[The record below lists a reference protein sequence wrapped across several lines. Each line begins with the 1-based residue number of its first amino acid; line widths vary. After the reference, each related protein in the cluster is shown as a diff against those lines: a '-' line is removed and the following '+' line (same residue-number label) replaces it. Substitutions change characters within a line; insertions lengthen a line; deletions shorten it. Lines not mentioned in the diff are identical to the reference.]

1 MAIFSDEA
9 TPASDSRNQPKSDGG
24 DVSSRRLFGARRVA
38 DSIGAA
44 FQRAPQTLR
53 ALVRADELWLVALA
67 ALVGVVAGFSVVVM
81 DIIAQFMHHHLFDL
95 PRGVRLSGASSIAP
109 LRALLVPTLGG
120 LGFGLIGLVITRYR
134 PSRVVDPIEANAL
147 HGGRMSLIDSLIMTG
162 QTILSNGVGASV
174 GMESGYAQI
183 GGAIGSRL
191 GRMFR
196 LRRSDL
202 RVLVGC
208 GAGAAIGGAFNA
220 PLTGAFYG
228 FELIIGTYSIATLA
242 PVMAASVVAVLI
254 ERGLGEA
261 RPPLNVI
268 APPSI
273 PALDY
278 VPILGLGMLCALI
291 GILVMR
297 GATLIQS
304 VFRRSGVPA
313 WLRPTIGGLF
323 VGSCGI
329 VTPHVM
335 SSGHAALPVVFS
347 VPFALPFLGLM
358 LVLKAMANAA
368 SIGSGFRGG
377 LFFASLFLGAMV
389 GKFFADVLAL
399 LTPTIVMSPTIGLV
413 VGMSALAATIVGGP
427 LTMAFLA
434 LETTGSFPL
443 TAAVL
448 AASVIA
454 SLTTRRT
461 FGYNFATWRF
471 HLRGEVI
478 RSAVD
483 IGWMR
488 NLTVGRM
495 MRREVRT
502 VRADMSLAAFR
513 RDFPLGTAPRVIA
526 VDQGDA
532 YAGVILLAEA
542 HAAPENVRHL
552 SEILRLADTV
562 LLPQMTVKEAV
573 TSFEQSE
580 SDALAV
586 VQDKESKRVIGLLTE
601 QYALR
606 RYTEELERQ
615 RRDLSGE

>member
-1 MAIFSDEA
+1 MAVSSDEA
-9 TPASDSRNQPKSDGG
+9 EAAGVRLQPKSDN
-24 DVSSRRLFGARRVA
+24 R
-38 DSIGAA
+38 AA
-44 FQRAPQTLR
+44 HPYRHLGEIVLHAPQTLR
-53 ALVRADELWLVALA
+53 ALVRADELWLAGLAAAIGALA
-67 ALVGVVAGFSVVVM
+67 GLSVVVM
-81 DIIAQFMHHHLFDL
+81 DIIAQFMHKHLFDL
-95 PRGVRLSGASSIAP
+95 PAGAHLSGVPTIPHLNAV
-109 LRALLVPTLGG
+109 LVPSLGG
-120 LGFGLIGLVITRYR
+120 LAFGLISLLISRYR
-134 PSRVVDPIEANAL
+134 PWRVVDPIEANAL
-147 HGGRMSLIDSLIMTG
+147 HGGRMSLTDSTIMTG
-162 QTILSNGVGASV
+162 QTIISNGVGASV

-196 LRRSDL
+196 VRRGDL

-242 PVMAASVVAVLI
+242 PVMVASVVAVLI
-254 ERGLGEA
+254 ERGLGAA
-261 RPPLNVI
+261 RPPLELI
-268 APPSI
+268 I
-273 PALDY
+273 PEDIKALDY
-278 VPILGLGMLCALI
+278 LPILALGMLCALI

-297 GATLIQS
+297 GATLIGELFQ
-304 VFRRSGVPA
+304 RSGVPA
-313 WLRPTIGGLF
+313 WLRPTIGGLI
-323 VGSCGI
+323 VGSFGI

-347 VPFALPFLGLM
+347 VPFALSFLGAM
-358 LVLKAMANAA
+358 IVMKAVATSV

-389 GKFFADVLAL
+389 GKVFAGVLVL
-399 LTPTIVMSPTIGLV
+399 LTPTEVMSNTVGMV
-413 VGMSALAATIVGGP
+413 VGMSALATTIVGGP

-434 LETTGSFPL
+434 LETTGSLVL

-448 AASVIA
+448 ASSVIA
-454 SLTTRRT
+454 ALTARRT

-502 VRADMSLAAFR
+502 VRADMALSSFR
-513 RDFPLGTAPRVIA
+513 RDFPLGSTPRVVA
-526 VDQGDA
+526 VDNADA
-532 YAGVILLAEA
+532 YAGIVLLAEA
-542 HAAPENVRHL
+542 HAASEDVRRL
-552 SEILRLADTV
+552 SEILHCQDEV
-562 LLPQMTVKEAV
+562 LLPQMTVKEAMS
-573 TSFEQSE
+573 TFEQAE

-586 VQDKESKRVIGLLTE
+586 IDDMPSKRVIGLLTE

-606 RYTEELERQ
+606 RYSEELERQ
-615 RRDLSGE
+615 RRELSGE